1 VPYELSLSKLRERE
15 RERERESSRRNGR
28 KKETDKKKKV
38 ADLEGTE
45 RITTAKCND
54 QLASFTSASQASGNP
69 NLRRK
74 FFLGYPTQPYLS
86 SGDFMAKKK
95 KKQKISPYFEEK
107 KLEVAY
113 FRQ

>member
-1 VPYELSLSKLRERE
+1 MPYELSFIKVE

-45 RITTAKCND
+45 TITTAKCSE
-54 QLASFTSASQASGNP
+54 QRASFTSASEARGNP

-74 FFLGYPTQPYLS
+74 FF
-86 SGDFMAKKK
+86 
-95 KKQKISPYFEEK
+95 
-107 KLEVAY
+107 
-113 FRQ
+113 